1 MVRERVVGLLEA
13 LHQGDLE
20 LGEWTRGV
28 VRAANVA
35 IGEGLGVSLWAA
47 RIATGEQL
55 ACVSEGPTGE
65 AYGAGFHERAAH
77 VTGMLAKVDVETLF
91 PDHLRVAIAS
101 ERAVAYRAAGGEGD
115 EYVRVTFEAFHSI
128 GATDAIGLT
137 SRPTHEIGICLM
149 VPQRAPRAPSRAELA
164 RLAEI
169 SLHVEAALR
178 VRLRPE
184 AVMGTVSPSGRVE
197 LSGELP
203 KPTCEALGEEVRCI
217 ERVRG
222 ARRRADGE
230 SALDAWRAL
239 CAGYLSLVEHV
250 DRAGRRSYL
259 LCENVPRRRQ
269 VRGLTRDEAAASI
282 QAARGL
288 PNKAIA
294 YSLGWSESVTARR
307 LSRAGAK
314 LGLTNTRA
322 LARVLAGLGVG
333 EPSRAIDVSVLT
345 PSERDVAS
353 LLAEGLSNEAIAT
366 RRGVSVRTVAN
377 QVAAVL
383 RKTGAD
389 SRRAFL
395 AWS

>member
-1 MVRERVVGLLEA
+1 MVPERVVGLLEA

-35 IGEGLGVSLWAA
+35 LGEGLGVNFWAA
-47 RIATGEQL
+47 HIATGEQL

-65 AYGAGFHERAAH
+65 AYGTDFHERAAH
-77 VTGMLAKVDVETLF
+77 VTNMLARVDVDTLF
-91 PDHLRVAIAS
+91 PDHLRVTLAS
-101 ERAVAYRAAGGEGD
+101 DRAAVYRAAGGEGA
-115 EYVRVTFEAFHSI
+115 EYVRGTFEAFRSI
-128 GATDAIGLT
+128 GATDALGLT
-137 SRPTHEIGICLM
+137 SRPTPETGICLM
-149 VPQRAPRAPSRAELA
+149 VPQRTRRAPSRAELA

-178 VRLRPE
+178 VRLQPE
-184 AVMGTVSPSGRVE
+184 SVIGTVSPSGRVE

-203 KPTCEALGEEVRCI
+203 KSTCQTLGEEVRGI

-222 ARRRADGE
+222 ERRRADGE
-230 SALDAWRAL
+230 SALEAWRAL
-239 CAGYLSLVEHV
+239 CAGYLSLVEQV
-250 DRAGRRSYL
+250 DRAGRRIYL
-259 LCENVPRRRQ
+259 LSENPPRRRE
-269 VRGLTRDEAAASI
+269 VRGLTRDEAAAAI
-282 QAARGL
+282 QAGRGL

-333 EPSRAIDVSVLT
+333 EPSRAIDVGVLT
-345 PSERDVAS
+345 PSERAVAS
-353 LLAEGLSNEAIAT
+353 LLAEGLSNEAIAA

-377 QVAAVL
+377 QVAALL
-383 RKTGAD
+383 RKTGTD